1 MQKISIVYSCND
13 AYVPFTYISIV
24 SLIQHSSIAN
34 SYNIYILYSDISKEN
49 QRYLE
54 ELQRQNIRIFLINVS
69 EYKKQYETD
78 FTLSFH
84 FSIET
89 YYRFFL
95 SQLFSNLDKIIY
107 IDADTLVQ
115 KDVAE
120 LFTIDIGNNYLGVTR
135 DCEIIRS
142 SNLYGEKY
150 SDYFTR
156 ILGLKYLK
164 NYFQAGVMIVNLKR
178 WREDKIQQKLLER
191 LKEVKT
197 PQFVD
202 QDILNSVCQENVVFI
217 KQNWNYTWHIL
228 FMDKQYYCHIGA
240 PYNRKYENAR
250 KQPYI
255 IHFTGQ
261 NFKPL
266 NYPCLQESKLFWYYA
281 RRTPF
286 YEELLFRS
294 IQLNLA
300 SNMPFSELI
309 NLANYS
315 KNRFNY
321 YRCKLLSKIT
331 LGKLRKHYKEKRKK
345 LKSKLKQVRKFL
357 KGK

>member
-1 MQKISIVYSCND
+1 M
-13 AYVPFTYISIV
+13 
-24 SLIQHSSIAN
+24 
-34 SYNIYILYSDISKEN
+34 
-49 QRYLE
+49 
-54 ELQRQNIRIFLINVS
+54 
-69 EYKKQYETD
+69 
-78 FTLSFH
+78 
-84 FSIET
+84 
-89 YYRFFL
+89 
-95 SQLFSNLDKIIY
+95 
-107 IDADTLVQ
+107 
-115 KDVAE
+115 
-120 LFTIDIGNNYLGVTR
+120 
-135 DCEIIRS
+135 
-142 SNLYGEKY
+142 
-150 SDYFTR
+150 
-156 ILGLKYLK
+156 
-164 NYFQAGVMIVNLKR
+164 
-178 WREDKIQQKLLER
+178 
-191 LKEVKT
+191 
-197 PQFVD
+197 
-202 QDILNSVCQENVVFI
+202 FI

-345 LKSKLKQVRKFL
+345 LKFKLKQVRKFL